1 MGLNSIPTYSDRKA
15 VYISESG
22 LFISLG
28 EFSKTPSDGTCLRE
42 PPGGVCDVG
51 CCFWPH
57 SRFFISLLFD
67 VIRHPSVDYRQG
79 FYTPFYT
86 FSPAHRRAIRDTF
99 ILTFLGFS
107 FLPRVLRFWVSV
119 FYPRAFFYPTL
130 LRLWLRWGQEHP
142 IQDPPLCLPS
152 QSCPF
157 RLTHGLELQDHWFI
171 ICASE
176 PRSIESKL
184 NYWIC
189 IASSK
194 SYEKT
199 IKTLWTR
206 LDYCL

>member
-67 VIRHPSVDYRQG
+67 VTRHPSVDYRQG

-107 FLPRVLRFWVSV
+107 FLPRVLRFWVSI
-119 FYPRAFFYPTL
+119 FYPRAFFTL
-130 LRLWLRWGQEHP
+130 HSFVCHSGEGRNTPSRIL
-142 IQDPPLCLPS
+142 LCACPHRVVPS
-152 QSCPF
+152 GW
-157 RLTHGLELQDHWFI
+157 RMD
-171 ICASE
+171 
-176 PRSIESKL
+176 L
-184 NYWIC
+184 NY
-189 IASSK
+189 
-194 SYEKT
+194 KT
-199 IKTLWTR
+199 IDLSFAPVSHEV
-206 LDYCL
+206 